1 MNTVFVLLGLGI
13 PLAFAVMVNS
23 KVRVLIYGT
32 IWIWLLSVIAGQY
45 FLATD
50 PEYDS
55 MAPGITLLVG
65 WFPGLI
71 YSLLCVLMIA
81 VVSAF
86 YGHFSSRSHP

>member
-1 MNTVFVLLGLGI
+1 MNTLFVLLGLAI
-13 PLAFAVMVNS
+13 PLAFAVMVHS

-32 IWIWLLSVIAGQY
+32 IWIWLLSVVAGQY

-55 MAPGITLLVG
+55 KAPGITLHVG

-71 YSLLCVLMIA
+71 YSLLCVLMVAI
-81 VVSAF
+81 VSAF
-86 YGHFSSRSHP
+86 YVHFIS